1 MLEPGRKFAQGNSKY
16 RYGFNGKELD
26 KETSSTTTYDYGFR
40 IYNPALGRF
49 LSVDPLTKDY
59 PWNSTYAFA
68 ENDVIRSIDLDG
80 LEKLIVTEYYRGNR
94 LHHTVFSGMR
104 ASDTKNAVNMNMKSA
119 LNIKLTAQDV
129 YLIKRDM
136 KGNVISEAPA
146 GKLDKYY
153 QGIVSKAKTVQGE
166 DVDNLPENTMQQT
179 ETSGRG
185 RFIKSALIDNTKNEF
200 FELTVLKP
208 QPLPASISAQ
218 FNITSL
224 NQEKVTNE
232 NEISDG
238 LDDIVDFLNANPKSK
253 ITLTAYIMGYDNM
266 PPLKASDVAKILN
279 KATAVKKLLVSRGA
293 KSSQIKTASG
303 GAVIDFDK
311 ADKVE
316 VKPN

>member
-1 MLEPGRKFAQGNSKY
+1 
-16 RYGFNGKELD
+16 
-26 KETSSTTTYDYGFR
+26 
-40 IYNPALGRF
+40 
-49 LSVDPLTKDY
+49 
-59 PWNSTYAFA
+59 
-68 ENDVIRSIDLDG
+68 
-80 LEKLIVTEYYRGNR
+80 
-94 LHHTVFSGMR
+94 MR